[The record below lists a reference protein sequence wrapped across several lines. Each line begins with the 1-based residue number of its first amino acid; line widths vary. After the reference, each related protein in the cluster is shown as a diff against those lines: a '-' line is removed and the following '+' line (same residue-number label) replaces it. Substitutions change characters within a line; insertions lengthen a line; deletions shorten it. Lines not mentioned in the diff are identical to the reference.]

1 MADTTIV
8 QGDPAEV
15 TAWSH
20 RTFTQALRS
29 CTGARLMA
37 AGLNPRDQTNFVQ
50 WFDELSKGPGSS
62 VVFPLVPNP
71 TGKGVIGDAP
81 MAGQGTPLKPFTD
94 KIYID
99 QYRKMVQLVGRM
111 SQQRVAYSE
120 RNQAK
125 VGLANYHKDALDI
138 SLFNQACGNTFQTFA
153 GYTGLNAVSAPDSSH
168 WFFAN
173 DKANEAN
180 LTSSDTFH
188 PFYIDQ
194 FVAMAQGGLPFP
206 IKPVVIKGV
215 EIQGVLF
222 LTQWQ
227 VRDLKATFGEG
238 GWGAI
243 YQAAIQGGQ
252 ITGNPIFTG
261 AIGFRNNVV
270 IHQDTRVV
278 WGDTSQNQVF
288 DPVTQTMQPAP
299 TALGAPATGVMSVNR
314 AVFLGAQAIGYASGA
329 IEGPDGKPLRVTWN
343 EELHDGANQLWIYA
357 GMIGGLKKLR
367 FMNMDYATVVCS
379 TWGQPTQPALPV

>member
-1 MADTTIV
+1 
-8 QGDPAEV
+8 
-15 TAWSH
+15 
-20 RTFTQALRS
+20 
-29 CTGARLMA
+29 MA

-62 VVFPLVPNP
+62 VIFPLVPNP
-71 TGKGVIGDAP
+71 TGQGVIGDAP
-81 MAGQGTPLKPFTD
+81 MAGQGVMLKPFTD

-138 SLFNQACGNTFQTFA
+138 SLFNQACGNTSQTFA
-153 GYTGLNAVSAPDSSH
+153 GYTGLNAVAAPSSTN

-173 DKANEAN
+173 DKANEGS

-194 FVAMAQGGLPFP
+194 FVALAQGGLRFP

-215 EIQGVLF
+215 EIQGILF

-238 GWGAI
+238 GWGTI
-243 YQAAIQGGQ
+243 YQAAVQGGQ

-270 IHQDTRVV
+270 IHQDTRVC
-278 WGDTSQNQVF
+278 WGNTSQNQIF
-288 DPVTQTMQPAP
+288 DSATQTMVPAP
-299 TALGAPATGVMSVNR
+299 TALGAPATGTTSVNR

-357 GMIGGLKKLR
+357 GMIGGLKKLQ
-367 FMNMDYATVVCS
+367 FMNTDYATVVCS
-379 TWGQPTQPALPV
+379 TWGQPTQPALP